1 MQANLC
7 LEKFLKKLV
16 GRKDIEDA
24 LKKLDKLT
32 QEEARMAAAQ
42 ILRLTHSIQDK
53 VKVVDDKVEVVS
65 DKVTGVR
72 DKMKDVDDKM
82 DIVLNG
88 TPDAFAT
95 QNPTLIAQTLVRRE
109 ECESNPSAN
118 VKQRR

>member
-1 MQANLC
+1 MRANLT

-24 LKKLDKLT
+24 LARLDKLT

-42 ILRLTHSIQDK
+42 ILRLTHSVGDK
-53 VKVVDDKVEVVS
+53 VNVVD

-72 DKMKDVDDKM
+72 DEMKDMKDKM

-88 TPDAFAT
+88 TLEELTP
-95 QNPTLIAQTLVRRE
+95 QNHMILMRKTFLRRE
-109 ECESNPSAN
+109 GCESSH
-118 VKQRR
+118 R